1 MQDGKPLVLEA
12 VRRAE
17 QKVVSKPD
25 HEYLGITGIPEFNSL
40 SARLAFG
47 NDSAVVRE
55 GRNAIVQA
63 LSGTG
68 SLRASSQISLQRLAR
83 DCSLEWQKSLC
94 IWVKQ

>member
-47 NDSAVVRE
+47 DDSAVIRE
-55 GRNAIVQA
+55 GRNATVQA

-68 SLRASSQISLQRLAR
+68 SLRARPQVPLQGLAVA
-83 DCSLEWQKSLC
+83 CCQEWQNS
-94 IWVKQ
+94 VSSG